1 MGKRSTATDSPPPT
15 LFPLPNASQKPS
27 GLEALK
33 GERIREKRDVE
44 YVELGCRTVLN
55 HCNTARMPDIW
66 TINPYRGCE
75 FDCGYCYARYTHEYL
90 GFEGPEAFSRT
101 IFVKAKAPEVLA
113 STLKPQALYKR
124 PIALGTA
131 TDPYQPAEKRYRVTR
146 GILEV
151 LARYPGISLSIVTKS
166 PLITR
171 DIDILTAIDAHA
183 DLTILVSLMT
193 LERGVLEVFDPR
205 APSASE
211 RLKTVEALSRAGLD
225 AGIHCAPILPGLT
238 DNTATLEELC
248 RAARDHGA
256 RFLGAQVLFLTSTIR
271 ARFWPLLAAHFPD
284 HLPLY
289 RRLYASGLDAREGY
303 RRLVIGRVRELRARY
318 GLEGLSRRTEGREQ
332 PEPAWPPTAQ
342 LAFDLEG

>member
-1 MGKRSTATDSPPPT
+1 
-15 LFPLPNASQKPS
+15 
-27 GLEALK
+27 
-33 GERIREKRDVE
+33 
-44 YVELGCRTVLN
+44 
-55 HCNTARMPDIW
+55 
-66 TINPYRGCE
+66 
-75 FDCGYCYARYTHEYL
+75 
-90 GFEGPEAFSRT
+90 
-101 IFVKAKAPEVLA
+101 VKAKAPEVLA
-113 STLKPQALYKR
+113 STIKPQALYKR

-183 DLTILVSLMT
+183 DLTILVSLIT

-238 DNTATLEELC
+238 DGTGTIEELC

-271 ARFWPLLAAHFPD
+271 ARFWPLLAARFPD

-289 RRLYASGLDAREGY
+289 RRLYASGLNAREGY

-318 GLEGLSRRTEGREQ
+318 GLEGLSRRAEGREQ
-332 PEPAWPPTAQ
+332 PEPAWPPAAQ
-342 LAFDLEG
+342 LA